1 MGAKVIKKN
10 NKTTNSSPIF
20 KKTSINVKK
29 KRFYDR
35 VTNNFNTFTF
45 NNPCTTYCMKL
56 NCVVVDDSSIQ
67 RIIITKLVTNNQN
80 LNLIGDFSNA
90 IEAKNCMTLNDVDL
104 VFLDVEMPVISGFDF
119 IDGLK
124 TKPQIVFISSKSDY
138 ALKAF
143 DYEATDYLQK
153 PIDIERFNTSVKKV
167 LDLHALK
174 RENQEDDGEFIFIKS
189 NLKKLKIFLSK
200 IKWIEAYGDYIKVI
214 TEDDLHLVLTTMKAF
229 ENELPRNKFVRVH
242 KSYIVSIDKIDRF
255 NSKFAEIGLT
265 KIPLSRNKKEDLTKA
280 LAEN

>member
-1 MGAKVIKKN
+1 
-10 NKTTNSSPIF
+10 
-20 KKTSINVKK
+20 
-29 KRFYDR
+29 
-35 VTNNFNTFTF
+35 
-45 NNPCTTYCMKL
+45 MKL

-124 TKPQIVFISSKSDY
+124 TKPQVVFISSKSDY

-153 PIDIERFNTSVKKV
+153 PIDIERFNVSVKKV
-167 LDLHALK
+167 LDLHLLK
-174 RENQEDDGEFIFIKS
+174 KDNQEEDGEFIFIKS
-189 NLKKLKIFLSK
+189 NLKKLKIFLNK
-200 IKWIEAYGDYIKVI
+200 IRWVEAYGDYIKVI
-214 TEDDLHLVLTTMKAF
+214 TEDDLHLVLTTMKSF
-229 ENELPRNKFVRVH
+229 ENELPKNKFVRVH
-242 KSYIVSIDKIDRF
+242 KSYIVNIDKIDRF
-255 NSKFAEIGLT
+255 NSKVAEIGSRR
-265 KIPLSRNKKEDLTKA
+265 IPLSRNKKEDLTKA